1 MLHSSLLHETVQ
13 LAIDDRVLI
22 LNSAADPF
30 MLEAAQR
37 LSAGELILAE
47 DNLASLQQFNKLV
60 GTDVLLPSPMN
71 TPVGAD
77 LSRPSPNVDVNTKSQ
92 PSVGADL
99 SRPSPIYR
107 PQLHMRHVPFH
118 EYTLREAPATIDV
131 AILNILYQP
140 SNAWMIYGL
149 QVAAYALKPG
159 GRLYVIGAKD
169 RGVLSIAK
177 RMQSL
182 FGNLETLVISK
193 GQRVVCSHMQNNS
206 LDQHSHDEPPDANT
220 MSETQNVLAPLAG
233 AKQGVAPARL
243 ANPIPD
249 LQPSTFAE
257 GKLDEGTRLL
267 VEALEVHTTDIAL
280 DIGCGTGYIGMHI
293 AHVASKGHVTMVDA
307 SLVAVDAARHMIEQ
321 SGMTNVQ
328 VLASNGTQAV
338 KEQRFDLIATN
349 PPFHLG
355 GIQTTEIGERFI
367 REAAQVLRPRGRFYL
382 VANRF
387 LKYEP
392 TLRTCF
398 HSVEEVGGNTRYKVL
413 LATNPIMS
421 RK

>member
-30 MLEAAQR
+30 VLEAVQR

-47 DNLASLQQFNKLV
+47 DNLASLQQFNKF
-60 GTDVLLPSPMN
+60 MN
-71 TPVGAD
+71 TSA
-77 LSRPSPNVDVNTKSQ
+77 SHHSPGNTT
-92 PSVGADL
+92 VGADL

-107 PQLHMRHVPFH
+107 PPAHLREPARSQLRIKHVPFH
-118 EYTLREAPATIDV
+118 EYTLLEAPATIDI

-149 QVAAYALKPG
+149 QLAAYALKPG

-193 GQRVVCSHMQNNS
+193 GQRVVCSHKENNAS
-206 LDQHSHDEPPDANT
+206 LT
-220 MSETQNVLAPLAG
+220 
-233 AKQGVAPARL
+233 
-243 ANPIPD
+243 NPISD
-249 LQPSTFAE
+249 LLTTTFAR

-267 VEALEVHTTDIAL
+267 LEALEVHATDVAL
-280 DIGCGTGYIGMHI
+280 DIGCGAGYIGMHI
-293 AHVASKGHVTMVDA
+293 AHLASKGHVTMVDA
-307 SLVAVDAARHMIEQ
+307 SLVAVDTARSMIEK
-321 SGMTNVQ
+321 SDMTNVQ
-328 VLASNGTQAV
+328 VLASEGTQAV
-338 KEQRFDLIATN
+338 KAQRFDLVVTN
-349 PPFHLG
+349 PPFHPG
-355 GIQTTEIGERFI
+355 GIQTTGTGERFI
-367 REAAQVLRPRGRFYL
+367 HEAAQVLRPRGRFYL

-392 TLRTCF
+392 TMQTCF
-398 HSVEEVGGNTRYKVL
+398 HSVEEVGGDTRFKVL
-413 LATNPIMS
+413 LATNPRMN

>member
-37 LSAGELILAE
+37 LSIGELILAE

-60 GTDVLLPSPMN
+60 GTDVSPMN
-71 TPVGAD
+71 IPVGAD
-77 LSRPSPNVDVNTKSQ
+77 LSRPSPMY
-92 PSVGADL
+92 
-99 SRPSPIYR
+99 RPSLLAPA
-107 PQLHMRHVPFH
+107 PSKTQLRVRHVPFH
-118 EYTLREAPATIDV
+118 EYTLREAPATNDV
-131 AILNILYQP
+131 AILNLLYQP

-159 GRLYVIGAKD
+159 GRLYVVGAKD

-193 GQRVVCSHMQNNS
+193 GQRVVCSHKQSDS
-206 LDQHSHDEPPDANT
+206 LNLHSLEELQQVNKKSDA
-220 MSETQNVLAPLAG
+220 QNVVVPLAG
-233 AKQGVAPARL
+233 VMPQLTPPAGASL
-243 ANPIPD
+243 ANPIPA
-249 LQPSTFAE
+249 LLPTAFAE

-267 VEALEVHTTDIAL
+267 VESLEVHATDIAL

-293 AHVASKGHVTMVDA
+293 AHAASKGHVTMVDA

-321 SGMTNVQ
+321 SGMANVQ

-392 TLRTCF
+392 TLRDCF

-421 RK
+421 KK